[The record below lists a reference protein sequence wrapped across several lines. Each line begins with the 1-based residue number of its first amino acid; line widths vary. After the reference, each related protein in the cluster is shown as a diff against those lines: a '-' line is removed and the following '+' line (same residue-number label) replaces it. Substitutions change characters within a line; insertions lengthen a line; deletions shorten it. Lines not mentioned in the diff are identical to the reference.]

1 MQLFTAPPT
10 MSLTETQFMALQA
23 TAGYTMLFKTSET
36 QSVREIAQNT
46 LNAIAQLMNESNKAE
61 GFLNIAPHPDSISKA
76 SFLSAPSQ
84 LANNEFS
91 IEDVAGSL
99 NIIEP
104 SDHFNIIKHAVQI
117 LNGTLTY
124 QPLTA
129 SLPRGTWATTI
140 ATGTAAEITTAF
152 RNSLWNNFTSYS
164 SPPYFLIIATETESL
179 GDLVT
184 RETYKTF
191 TLPDASTETLLHPLR
206 YQHGIYASGGDAH
219 IEKERSFLH
228 NIEVQ
233 IAEVYDYHRFKRLAT
248 PPARPHFRF
257 RFLST

>member
-46 LNAIAQLMNESNKAE
+46 LNAIALLNESNKAE

-152 RNSLWNNFTSYS
+152 RNHFWNNFTSYS

-179 GDLVT
+179 GDS
-184 RETYKTF
+184 R
-191 TLPDASTETLLHPLR
+191 DSR
-206 YQHGIYASGGDAH
+206 
-219 IEKERSFLH
+219 
-228 NIEVQ
+228 NVQ
-233 IAEVYDYHRFKRLAT
+233 DFYTSRCFNRNTAT
-248 PPARPHFRF
+248 PAEIPTRYLCQRRRCTYRERTFFP
-257 RFLST
+257 T